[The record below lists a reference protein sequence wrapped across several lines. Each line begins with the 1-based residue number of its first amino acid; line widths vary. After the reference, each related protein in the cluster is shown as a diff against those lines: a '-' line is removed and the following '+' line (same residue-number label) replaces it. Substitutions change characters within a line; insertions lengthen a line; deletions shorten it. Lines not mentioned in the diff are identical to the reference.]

1 MEEKLRAHVMSLF
14 EGAPKTKQMIEVREE
29 ILTNVRERY
38 QDLIESGASPEEAYE
53 ISKRSIGNLEE
64 IMKTL
69 EEQEMAAGVQQPL
82 SPEDLEANR
91 RKSALDGIATA
102 LFILSP
108 VCLIAF
114 SAFGLWLPGLV
125 LMFVFIAVGAG
136 IKVYAHGIYQPVT
149 YQRMDDSMME
159 EFKEWHSS
167 RDEKNRQL
175 KLYEGIMWPLI
186 VAAYFIISFM
196 TQAWYITWVIFLIGA
211 ALAQLLKLVVDK

>member
-38 QDLIESGASPEEAYE
+38 QDLVASGASAEEAYE

-69 EEQEMAAGVQQPL
+69 EEQEMSAGAVEPP
-82 SPEDLEANR
+82 SAEEIAANR
-91 RKSALDGIATA
+91 RRSALEGVATA

-108 VCLIAF
+108 VFLIAF
-114 SAFGLWLPGLV
+114 SAFDAWLPGLI
-125 LMFVFIAVGAG
+125 LLFVCIAAGAG
-136 IKVYAHGIYQPVT
+136 IKVYANGIYQPVSH
-149 YQRMDDSMME
+149 QRFDDSMME

-167 RDEKNRQL
+167 RDEQNRQM
-175 KLYEGIMWPLI
+175 KLYEGILWPLI
-186 VAAYFIISFM
+186 VAAYFIISFL

-211 ALAQLLKLVVDK
+211 AVNQLLKLVVSK

>member
-14 EGAPKTKQMIEVREE
+14 AGAPKTKQMIEVREE

-38 QDLIESGASPEEAYE
+38 QDLIASGASPEEAYE

-69 EEQEMAAGVQQPL
+69 EEQEAAAAAPDVPTAEEL
-82 SPEDLEANR
+82 ADNR
-91 RKSALDGIATA
+91 RRSALNGVATA

-108 VCLIAF
+108 IFLIAF
-114 SAFGLWLPGLV
+114 SSFDLWLPGLI
-125 LMFVFIAVGAG
+125 LMFVCIAAGAG
-136 IKVYAHGIYQPVT
+136 LRVYAHGLYQPVS
-149 YQRMDDSMME
+149 YHRFDDSMME

-167 RDEKNRQL
+167 RDEQNRQL
-175 KLYEGIMWPLI
+175 KLYEGILWPLI
-186 VAAYFIISFM
+186 IAAYFIISFM

-211 ALAQLLKLVVDK
+211 AVNQLLRLVVSK

>member
-38 QDLIESGASPEEAYE
+38 RDLIESGASPEEAYE
-53 ISKRSIGNLEE
+53 ISKRSIGNLDEV
-64 IMKTL
+64 MKTL
-69 EEQEMAAGVQQPL
+69 EEQEMTSMPTEPT
-82 SPEDLEANR
+82 PEEMEAR
-91 RKSALDGIATA
+91 KRKSALNGVATA

-114 SAFGLWLPGLV
+114 SSFGLWLLGLIS
-125 LMFVFIAVGAG
+125 LFVCIAAGAG
-136 IKVYAHGIYQPVT
+136 LKVYADGVYQPVSHP
-149 YQRMDDSMME
+149 RFDDGMME
-159 EFKEWHSS
+159 EFKAWHAT
-167 RDEKNRQL
+167 RNAENRQV

-196 TQAWYITWVIFLIGA
+196 TQAWYITWVIFLIGG
-211 ALAQLLKLVVDK
+211 ALSQLLRLIVNK